1 MGTESPAC
9 EVWRLSLRPGD
20 VIKAPVWAVLSRQE
34 QAQADRFRLVQDRV
48 AYAAAHALL
57 RLRLGEVVGRPVEA
71 LQFEAGPFGKPA
83 LQGPGPQFNLSHCRS
98 MVCIA
103 VSMQGAV
110 GVDVE
115 PLDRGDELDLVAL
128 ARDVLTSAE
137 QVQLAVE
144 GGPMAWTFMRLW
156 TLKEAVVKACGEGLS
171 RDLQSFGIELHDETP
186 ILRRI
191 SSPTGPWRQDP
202 RIQLRQWCL
211 DAHALALALAHTGS
225 GPLVVQHHVLDL
237 VELAR
242 WAASGQGVPTT
253 C

>member
-9 EVWRLSLRPGD
+9 EVWRLSLRPGE

-34 QAQADRFRLVQDRV
+34 QAQADRFRLAEDRV
-48 AYAAAHALL
+48 AYVAAHALL

-71 LQFEAGPFGKPA
+71 LHFESGSFGKPA

-103 VSMQGAV
+103 VSAQGAV

-128 ARDVLTSAE
+128 ARDVLTLAE
-137 QVQLAVE
+137 QAQLAVA

-171 RDLQSFGIELHDETP
+171 RDLQSFGIELHEEAP
-186 ILRRI
+186 ILWRV
-191 SSPTGPWRQDP
+191 SSPSPSGPWRQDP

-211 DAHALALALAHTGS
+211 DAHALALAHSGS
-225 GPLVVQHHVLDL
+225 EPLVVQHHVLDL
-237 VELAR
+237 VTLAR